1 MTRQAKRRSVP
12 ERGWLP
18 IHPTHYERL
27 GVTEAADTTEIGDTI
42 SRALAKATPL
52 ALAEAPDAQ
61 VPQNDRDW
69 QLACE
74 VLADPLRREVYDRY
88 LARERG
94 QLTTGDRPPQSRR
107 RRLLLTGA
115 AIGGALA
122 LMWLVLASTGGTGRI
137 PGGSGES
144 GSGAA
149 SGAPGASGV
158 RASPAAPRA
167 S

>member
-1 MTRQAKRRSVP
+1 VP

-27 GVTEAADTTEIGDTI
+27 GVTEAADATEIGDTI
-42 SRALAKATPL
+42 ARALAKATPL

-74 VLADPLRREVYDRY
+74 VLADPMRREVYDRY

-94 QLTTGDRPPQSRR
+94 QAAQGPRPRPG
-107 RRLLLTGA
+107 RLV
-115 AIGGALA
+115 
-122 LMWLVLASTGGTGRI
+122 WLVLVGTAAALWLLVSLFRPTASPPAEAGASQTR
-137 PGGSGES
+137 
-144 GSGAA
+144 AA
-149 SGAPGASGV
+149 S
-158 RASPAAPRA
+158 R
-167 S
+167 